1 MGTKSVSF
9 VNTITDMN
17 LLFDLPNDDSNDV
30 QFVIDEEKIMEL
42 CGLWTLGEASN
53 SKNFSWRKST
63 TIKLARYPKRDKLK
77 QRQYCQVPV

>member
-1 MGTKSVSF
+1 
-9 VNTITDMN
+9 MN

-63 TIKLARYPKRDKLK
+63 TILLGRNLKRD
-77 QRQYCQVPV
+77 QVK

>member
-1 MGTKSVSF
+1 MSF

-42 CGLWTLGEASN
+42 WELWTLGEASN
-53 SKNFSWRKST
+53 SKNFS
-63 TIKLARYPKRDKLK
+63 
-77 QRQYCQVPV
+77 